1 MLQVLLICVFIVKDG
16 SSHTP
21 KQDVVVHSKRQPLE
35 TIFKK
40 PLIMS
45 KAPRRLQRM
54 MLQLKPF
61 KSTVV

>member
-35 TIFKK
+35 TIFEK
-40 PLIMS
+40 PLS

-54 MLQLKPF
+54 MLQLQPF